1 MARLKEVYNS
11 KIKNSLMDEFSYK
24 NIHQVPKLTKIVV
37 NSCSRDCLVN
47 SKVGAKINEELSL
60 ITGQKAMPSKA
71 KKSVAGFKLRE
82 GQILGA
88 NVTLRGSTMYEF
100 LDRLVNITLPRVRD
114 FRGISSK
121 SFDKSGN
128 YTLGIKEQIIFP
140 EIDYDK
146 IDKVRGLN
154 ITFVTTANSKNESQS
169 LLGQL
174 GLPFEK

>member
-1 MARLKEVYNS
+1 MARLKEVYDNQ
-11 KIKNSLMDEFSYK
+11 IKKELKDEFSYK
-24 NIHQVPKLTKIVV
+24 NVHEVPKLTKIVV

-47 SKVGAKINEELSL
+47 SKVGAKINEELTL

-82 GQILGA
+82 GQVLGA
-88 NVTLRGSTMYEF
+88 NVTLRGSNMYEF

-121 SFDKSGN
+121 AFDKEGN

-146 IDKVRGLN
+146 IDKIRGLN
-154 ITFVTTANSKNESQS
+154 ITFVTSAKTKDESHS
-169 LLGQL
+169 LLGKL